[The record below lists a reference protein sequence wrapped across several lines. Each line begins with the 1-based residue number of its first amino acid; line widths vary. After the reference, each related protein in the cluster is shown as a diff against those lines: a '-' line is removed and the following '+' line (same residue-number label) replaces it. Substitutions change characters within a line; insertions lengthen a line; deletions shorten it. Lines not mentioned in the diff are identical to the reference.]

1 MNSLPRANLTWT
13 TVHLLVPEADLHDVD
28 RWWKGYLLVVAAL
41 ATAWVLMPSVLARD
55 VLYQAIG
62 LVSVA
67 VILLGT
73 VLRQSRCHRAWYVL
87 ALGQLMLVVGDGMY
101 AWYQDVGQ
109 VNPFPSP
116 ADAVYLSA
124 YPVLAVGLLMLTQCR
139 RTGWDRAAWVDSGVV
154 VVSLGL
160 IAWVVV
166 GAPTIADQGAT
177 FPALLSLA
185 YPAADLLLLGVASRL
200 FVGGGNRPTAF
211 VLLLAS
217 LGALMAADV
226 VYTLLGAGPSA
237 ADRWLD
243 ATWLA
248 SYVLAGAAALHRSA
262 GAVSQRA
269 SERATMSTWRVVGLA
284 GALLVAPGIEGVE
297 RLIHKEFDTWPLIGG
312 YVLLTSLA
320 VTRLQLALVDARTAA
335 AERAVVLDRLAHEAT
350 HDALTGAMNRASTLV
365 EVEKALVDVRPGAP
379 VGLLYV
385 DLDHF
390 KQVNDTFGHVVGDEV
405 LRSVVARIREVVRPQ
420 DVVGRIGGD
429 ELVVLVRTVPSQR
442 ALVDMASRI
451 VAAVERPLR
460 LEGQPQALWLSASV
474 GVAFSHEG
482 MVDPDDLVREADAG
496 AYQAK
501 AEGRAR
507 VQVFGEELR
516 KKLSERADAEAAVR
530 HALVA
535 GELVMH
541 YQPLLELSTGSV
553 VGYEALARWQRPGHG
568 LLPPSEFIPLAEKS
582 SLICDIGRW
591 ALYEATA
598 QAAVWDRE
606 GRPHV
611 HMSVN
616 ISGRHLMSA
625 VIVDDVVG
633 ACVAAGIAP
642 DRLVLEVTET
652 VPLSS
657 PVMQAQLTTLRRLG
671 VGIHIDDFGTGYTS
685 IGQLRN
691 LPASALKIDRSLI
704 ALDDVGSREL
714 VTLAVHAA
722 HSAGLQVVAEG
733 VETAAQMVAL
743 RAMGCDLAQGFHI
756 ARPAPADEVAVS
768 LVARYRTELEPAV
781 SDPSRSTSM

>member
-1 MNSLPRANLTWT
+1 M
-13 TVHLLVPEADLHDVD
+13 D
-28 RWWKGYLLVVAAL
+28 RWWKGYLLVVATL
-41 ATAWVLMPSVLARD
+41 ATAWVLVPSVLARD

-62 LVSVA
+62 LVSVGA
-67 VILLGT
+67 VVLGAT
-73 VLRQSRCHRAWYVL
+73 LRQSRCHRAWYVL
-87 ALGQLMLVVGDGMY
+87 ALGQLLLIVGDGMY
-101 AWYQDVGQ
+101 AWYQDVQ
-109 VNPFPSP
+109 HVDPFPSP

-124 YPVLAVGLLMLTQCR
+124 YPVLAVSLMLLAQCR
-139 RTGWDRAAWVDSGVV
+139 RTGWDRAGWIDSGVV

-166 GAPTIADQGAT
+166 GAPTLAEQGPT

-185 YPAADLLLLGVASRL
+185 YPLADLLLLAVASRL
-200 FVGGGNRPTAF
+200 FVGAGNRPFAY
-211 VLLLAS
+211 LLLLGS
-217 LGALMAADV
+217 LATLMTADV
-226 VYTLLGAGPSA
+226 AYTLLGAGPSA

-243 ATWLA
+243 AIWLT
-248 SYVLAGAAALHRSA
+248 SYALAGAASLHRSA

-269 SERATMSTWRVVGLA
+269 DGPATMSTWRVVGLL
-284 GALLVAPGIEGVE
+284 GALLVAPGIETVE
-297 RLIHKEFDTWPLIGG
+297 HLRGQEYDTWPLIAG
-312 YVLLTSLA
+312 YAVLTTLA
-320 VTRLQLALVDARTAA
+320 VARLQLALVDARTAA

-350 HDALTGAMNRASTLV
+350 HDALTGAMNRASTLA
-365 EVEKALVDVRPGAP
+365 EVEKALAGVRPGAP

-405 LRSVVARIREVVRPQ
+405 LRSVVARIREVVRPE

-429 ELVVLVRTVPSQR
+429 EIVVLVRAVPSQR
-442 ALVDMASRI
+442 PLVDMASRI

-474 GVAFSHEG
+474 GVAFSREG

-516 KKLSERADAEAAVR
+516 KELIERADAEAAVR

-541 YQPLLELSTGSV
+541 YQPLLELSSGSV

-598 QAAVWDRE
+598 QAAAWDRE

-642 DRLVLEVTET
+642 ERLVLEVTET
-652 VPLSS
+652 VPLNS

-714 VTLAVHAA
+714 VALAVHAA

-768 LVARYRTELEPAV
+768 LGARYRSELEPAV
-781 SDPSRSTSM
+781 SDPSRTTSV

>member
-1 MNSLPRANLTWT
+1 M
-13 TVHLLVPEADLHDVD
+13 D

-41 ATAWVLMPSVLARD
+41 ATAWVLVPSVLVQD

-62 LVSVA
+62 LLSVA
-67 VILLGT
+67 AVVLGA
-73 VLRQSRCHRAWYVL
+73 VRRQTRCHRAWYLL
-87 ALGQLMLVVGDGMY
+87 ALGQLMLVLGDGMY
-101 AWYQDVGQ
+101 AWYQDVQ
-109 VNPFPSP
+109 NINPFPSP

-124 YPVLAVGLLMLTQCR
+124 YPVLAASLVMLTRCR
-139 RTGWDRAAWVDSGVV
+139 RTGWDRGGWVDSGVV

-166 GAPTIADQGAT
+166 GAPTLAEQGPT

-185 YPAADLLLLGVASRL
+185 YPACDLLLLAVASRL
-200 FVGGGNRPTAF
+200 FVGAGARPTAF
-211 VLLLAS
+211 RLLFCSLA
-217 LGALMAADV
+217 ALMSADV
-226 VYTLLGAGPSA
+226 VYTLLGSVSN
-237 ADRWLD
+237 RWLD

-248 SYVLAGAAALHRSA
+248 SYALAGAAATHRSA
-262 GAVSQRA
+262 GAVSEPSVETR
-269 SERATMSTWRVVGLA
+269 TMSTRRVVGLL
-284 GALLVAPGIEGVE
+284 GALLVAPGIEAVE
-297 RLIHKEFDTWPLIGG
+297 HVMQREVDSWPLIAG
-312 YVLLTSLA
+312 YAVLTTLA
-320 VTRLQLALVDARTAA
+320 VARLQLALVEARTAA
-335 AERAVVLDRLAHEAT
+335 AERSVVLDRLAHEAT

-365 EVEKALVDVRPGAP
+365 EVEKALAHVRPGAP

-405 LRSVVARIREVVRPQ
+405 LRSVVARIREVVRPE

-429 ELVVLVRTVPSQR
+429 EIVVLVRAVPSQR

-516 KKLSERADAEAAVR
+516 KELTERADAEAAVR

-598 QAAVWDRE
+598 QAAAWDRE

-642 DRLVLEVTET
+642 ERLVLEVTET

-714 VTLAVHAA
+714 VALAVHAA

-756 ARPAPADEVAVS
+756 ARPAPADQVAVS
-768 LVARYRTELEPAV
+768 LGARYRTELEPVV
-781 SDPSRSTSM
+781 SDPSRTTSM

>member
-1 MNSLPRANLTWT
+1 M
-13 TVHLLVPEADLHDVD
+13 D

-41 ATAWVLMPSVLARD
+41 ATAWVLVPSVLAQD

-62 LVSVA
+62 LLSVA
-67 VILLGT
+67 AVVLGA
-73 VLRQSRCHRAWYVL
+73 VRRQTRCHRAWYLL
-87 ALGQLMLVVGDGMY
+87 ALGQLMLVLGDGMY
-101 AWYQDVGQ
+101 AWYQDVQ
-109 VNPFPSP
+109 NINPFPSP

-124 YPVLAVGLLMLTQCR
+124 YPVLAASLVMLTRCR
-139 RTGWDRAAWVDSGVV
+139 RTGWDRGGWVDSGVV

-166 GAPTIADQGAT
+166 GAPTLAEQGPT

-185 YPAADLLLLGVASRL
+185 YPACDLLLLAVASRL
-200 FVGGGNRPTAF
+200 FVGAGARPTAF
-211 VLLLAS
+211 RLLFCSLA
-217 LGALMAADV
+217 ALMSADV
-226 VYTLLGAGPSA
+226 VYTLLGSVSN
-237 ADRWLD
+237 RWLD
-243 ATWLA
+243 ATWLT
-248 SYVLAGAAALHRSA
+248 SYVLAGAAAMHRSA
-262 GAVSQRA
+262 GAVSEPSVETR
-269 SERATMSTWRVVGLA
+269 TMSTRRVVGLL

-297 RLIHKEFDTWPLIGG
+297 HLMGRELDTWPLIAG
-312 YVLLTSLA
+312 YAVLTTLA
-320 VTRLQLALVDARTAA
+320 VARLQLALVEARAAA

-350 HDALTGAMNRASTLV
+350 HDALTGAMNRASTLA
-365 EVEKALVDVRPGAP
+365 EVEKALADVRPGAP

-405 LRSVVARIREVVRPQ
+405 LRSVVARIREVVRPE

-429 ELVVLVRTVPSQR
+429 EIVVLVRAVPSQR

-516 KKLSERADAEAAVR
+516 KELTERADAEAAVR

-591 ALYEATA
+591 ALYEAMA
-598 QAAVWDRE
+598 QAAAWDRE

-616 ISGRHLMSA
+616 VSGRHLMSA

-633 ACVAAGIAP
+633 ACVAAGVAP
-642 DRLVLEVTET
+642 ERLVLEVTET

-714 VTLAVHAA
+714 VALAVHAA

-756 ARPAPADEVAVS
+756 ARPAPADEVSVS
-768 LVARYRTELEPAV
+768 LGARYRTELEPAV
-781 SDPSRSTSM
+781 SDPSRTTPV